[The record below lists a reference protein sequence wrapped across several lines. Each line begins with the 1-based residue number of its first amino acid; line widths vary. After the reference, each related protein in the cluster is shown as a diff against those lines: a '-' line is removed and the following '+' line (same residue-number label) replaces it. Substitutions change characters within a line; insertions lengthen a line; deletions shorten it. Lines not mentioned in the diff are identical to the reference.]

1 MAIVTLGELLDRA
14 AEFERLL
21 ERTYGTLRDES
32 QDGGVRLL
40 TYYLSRHRWHLQ
52 QALENFDYEQVSRIR
67 KVRLKHDVPFA
78 PDKGSPLIGAAPGEV
93 TGRVLLE
100 AAVGHDQKLVDLYRS
115 ILSQPVG
122 EEARAFLEALIRLEE
137 TDMVMLRKM
146 IAMDYF

>member
-21 ERTYGTLRDES
+21 EHTYETLRDES

-52 QALENFDYEQVSRIR
+52 QALDTFEYEQVGRIR
-67 KVRLKHDVPFA
+67 KVRLKHDIPFEPGKDSALVGA
-78 PDKGSPLIGAAPGEV
+78 PPGEV

-100 AAVGHDQKLVDLYRS
+100 AAVGHDQRLVDLYRS
-115 ILSQPVG
+115 ILNQPVG
-122 EEARAFLEALIRLEE
+122 EEAQAFLEALVRLEE
-137 TDMVMLRKM
+137 SDMIMLKKM